1 MNKKLPTALS
11 SLIAT
16 CTFAGDLTVSI
27 DIPQLEVAEYHRPYL
42 AVWIE
47 NPDHSVAANLA
58 VWYDVEMKN
67 GKGKEWLK
75 DLRQWWRKSGRSL
88 DMPVDGIS
96 GPTRA
101 PGTHELALKASD
113 PALAQLAAGDYQ
125 IVVEAS
131 REVGG
136 RELLRLPFSWGTDSI
151 KQTISGDS
159 ELGEIT
165 LTIQ

>member
-1 MNKKLPTALS
+1 MNKKLPAALS
-11 SLIAT
+11 GLIAT
-16 CTFAGDLTVSI
+16 CSYAGDLTLSI

-42 AVWIE
+42 AVWIA

-67 GKGKEWLK
+67 GKGEEWLK

-101 PGTHELALKASD
+101 PGTHKIELKASD
-113 PALAQLAAGDYQ
+113 PKLAELAAGEYQ

-136 RELLRLPFSWGTDSI
+136 RELLRLPFNWCGEATN
-151 KQTISGDS
+151 QTISGES